1 MTTDKEGK
9 GAPSKGPEKQILE
22 AFSVSDDFENRLS
35 ELVPSGTP
43 ELPGP
48 QAPKQELVFQ
58 QPFSEEHI
66 DRLLDVS
73 KGGQAPS
80 PSTARRPAA
89 RTFSETDLEEAQY
102 EFYSKRLQEK
112 EEEYPDYPA
121 GNALKRS
128 ANVLLYL
135 LQEFQLVLE
144 DDKRDKII
152 RRMKRVLEIPAEAD
166 ETPGVRRPRQP
177 FRGRRLKEK
186 VEALYASHMRTYA
199 LQLAEVRQIEAM
211 SEAQKEQ
218 MAEAERQARAEQKR
232 LEKER
237 RRNQAVSTISEEK
250 LRQMEEEF
258 DALIAMTAKNYGIE
272 SEKLMRIGYEDPQSQ
287 FGETAPQGAAAVKP
301 KAQRGRHSRMPK
313 TVSPVM
319 PSPEAKLKPEDIIRR
334 NNERRRLRGLREDK
348 P

>member
-22 AFSVSDDFENRLS
+22 AFSVSDDFEDRLS
-35 ELVPSGTP
+35 ELVPARLP
-43 ELPGP
+43 ELPGH

-58 QPFSEEHI
+58 QPFSEEDI
-66 DRLLDVS
+66 DRLLDVA
-73 KGGQAPS
+73 KDGQAP
-80 PSTARRPAA
+80 PTPTARRPVAK
-89 RTFSETDLEEAQY
+89 TFSEADLEEAQY
-102 EFYSKRLQEK
+102 ELYSKRLQEK

-135 LQEFQLVLE
+135 LQEFQLGM
-144 DDKRDKII
+144 DDEKRDKII
-152 RRMKRVLEIPAEAD
+152 RRMKRVLEMPAETD

-186 VEALYASHMRTYA
+186 IEALYATHMRTYA
-199 LQLAEVRQIEAM
+199 LQLAEVRQIAAM
-211 SEAQKEQ
+211 SEAQKQQ
-218 MAEAERQARAEQKR
+218 MAEAEKRASAEQKR

-237 RRNQAVSTISEEK
+237 RRTQAVQAISEEK

-258 DALIAMTAKNYGIE
+258 DAMLAMTAKNHGIE
-272 SEKLMRIGYEDPQSQ
+272 SERLMRVGYEQSG
-287 FGETAPQGAAAVKP
+287 FEPETPSVKP
-301 KAQRGRHSRMPK
+301 KPQRGRHSRMPK
-313 TVSPVM
+313 MASPVM
-319 PSPEAKLKPEDIIRR
+319 PSPEAKLKPEEIIKR
-334 NNERRRLRGLREDK
+334 NNERRRLRSLREDK